1 MKVFSLY
8 VENIPKALHWKGLG
22 HVFARYGDVVDVFI
36 ARKLSKAGKKFGF
49 VRFKKQDD
57 ANRAIVSLNGFVL
70 NGAKLSVSMAKF
82 ARGRAEWNRKL
93 LGDIQGDIGK
103 DDEEKYRTM
112 TVGRNKGPCEEGIE
126 SRIKELVNQKIRK
139 VLGHIEEADLRKLKR
154 CLVGESSTGV
164 SISII
169 QNKLIKRGLGDIKVQ
184 RLGGKLYLLS
194 FEDDDLFLVLK
205 ELNWS
210 HLKEIF
216 SNVMPWSEDIGAWI
230 DLHGWW
236 CREFRYIVG
245 ITLQSKELQNYGARL
260 KHSRGEL
267 EATKGTGREAP
278 LLESSSESEEF
289 QSTVRNGHIQGE
301 EIDAINAIVLG
312 KDYNESSLNDTRLLR
327 GHVGDFQFMNN
338 GLKVVKKKVTED
350 NKSSVET
357 ETSKQGEK
365 EDLGSG
371 SKSPRRSWGEVVQRN
386 LESGSNSGTLNS
398 VETITIRA
406 REDLSD
412 MELLNKQVG
421 RPCDL
426 SGKSDELRSFQVMM

>member
-1 MKVFSLY
+1 
-8 VENIPKALHWKGLG
+8 
-22 HVFARYGDVVDVFI
+22 
-36 ARKLSKAGKKFGF
+36 
-49 VRFKKQDD
+49 
-57 ANRAIVSLNGFVL
+57 
-70 NGAKLSVSMAKF
+70 MAKF

-126 SRIKELVNQKIRK
+126 SRIKELIIRWTVKRELENKIIYR
-139 VLGHIEEADLRKLKR
+139 
-154 CLVGESSTGV
+154 
-164 SISII
+164 
-169 QNKLIKRGLGDIKVQ
+169 Q
-184 RLGGKLYLLS
+184 
-194 FEDDDLFLVLK
+194 
-205 ELNWS
+205 
-210 HLKEIF
+210 
-216 SNVMPWSEDIGAWI
+216 
-230 DLHGWW
+230 
-236 CREFRYIVG
+236 
-245 ITLQSKELQNYGARL
+245 
-260 KHSRGEL
+260 RGEL